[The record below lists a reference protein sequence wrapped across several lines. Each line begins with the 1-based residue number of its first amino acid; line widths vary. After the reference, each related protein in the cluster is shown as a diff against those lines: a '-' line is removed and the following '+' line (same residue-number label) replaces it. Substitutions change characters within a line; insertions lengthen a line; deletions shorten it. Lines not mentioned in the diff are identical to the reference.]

1 MKIDY
6 HSTRKNKSRQPM
18 TNATSRSAV
27 NSKESTIHQIVKS
40 TLVDT
45 HPHKAKKNITTTV
58 QDSSIGSKPLI
69 TLSAMGFISATY
81 SENLSSEQPKA
92 TPSPITN
99 KFAEGRKDLTNPKA

>member
-1 MKIDY
+1 
-6 HSTRKNKSRQPM
+6 M
-18 TNATSRSAV
+18 TKATSRSTV
-27 NSKESTIHQIVKS
+27 NSKESTIHQNVKS
-40 TLVDT
+40 TAMDT
-45 HPHKAKKNITTTV
+45 RPHKSQRNFTTIV
-58 QDSSIGSKPLI
+58 QASGAGSKPLI